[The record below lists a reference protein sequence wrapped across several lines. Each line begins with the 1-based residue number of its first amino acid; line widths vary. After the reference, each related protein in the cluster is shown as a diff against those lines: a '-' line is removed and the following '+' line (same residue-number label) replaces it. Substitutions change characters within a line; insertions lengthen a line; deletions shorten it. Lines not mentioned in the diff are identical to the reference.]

1 MEGRLVTHS
10 LVKALQAVP
19 SLAGLDER
27 ALLAIVGDS
36 ANLFWPAGTCVF
48 ERGSQTD
55 SLYVV
60 VSGSVRILDEGG
72 SEAAV
77 LEAGDSF
84 GEFSLLLGTPHQHD
98 VLALED
104 SELMVV
110 PKQRF
115 DQLVDSNLELGRKLR
130 EQAEARMR
138 ANLKVTPER
147 AERC

>member
-1 MEGRLVTHS
+1 MEGRPVHS

-36 ANLFWPAGTCVF
+36 ANLFWPAGSCVF

-72 SEAAV
+72 VEAAV
-77 LEAGDSF
+77 LEAGNSF
-84 GEFSLLLGTPHQHD
+84 GEFSLLLGTPHQHE
-98 VLALED
+98 VRALED
-104 SELMVV
+104 TELMVV

-115 DQLVDSNLELGRKLR
+115 DQLVDSNRELGRKLR
-130 EQAEARMR
+130 DQAEERMR
-138 ANLKVTPER
+138 ANLALAAER
-147 AERC
+147 A

>member
-1 MEGRLVTHS
+1 MEGRPVHS
-10 LVKALQAVP
+10 LVRALQAVP

-36 ANLFWPAGTCVF
+36 ANLFWPAGSCVF

-60 VSGSVRILDEGG
+60 VSGSVRILDERGG
-72 SEAAV
+72 ETAV
-77 LEAGDSF
+77 LETGGSF
-84 GEFSLLLGTPHQHD
+84 GEFSLLLGTPHQHE
-98 VLALED
+98 VRALED

-115 DQLVDSNLELGRKLR
+115 DALIDSNQALGQRLR
-130 EQAEARMR
+130 EQAEERMR
-138 ANLKVTPER
+138 ANLARSPQS
-147 AERC
+147 APS

>member
-1 MEGRLVTHS
+1 MKGRLVTHS

-19 SLAGLDER
+19 SLAALDER

-36 ANLFWPAGTCVF
+36 ANLFWPAGSCVF

-72 SEAAV
+72 VEAAV
-77 LEAGDSF
+77 LEAGNSF
-84 GEFSLLLGTPHQHD
+84 GEFSLLLGTPHQHE
-98 VLALED
+98 VRALED
-104 SELMVV
+104 TELMVV

-115 DQLVDSNLELGRKLR
+115 DQLVDSNRELGRKLR
-130 EQAEARMR
+130 DQAEERMR
-138 ANLKVTPER
+138 ANLALAAER
-147 AERC
+147 A

>member
-1 MEGRLVTHS
+1 MEGRPVHS

-36 ANLFWPAGTCVF
+36 ANLFWPAGSCVF

-72 SEAAV
+72 VEAAV
-77 LEAGDSF
+77 LEAGNSF
-84 GEFSLLLGTPHQHD
+84 GEFSLLLGTPHQHE
-98 VLALED
+98 VRALED
-104 SELMVV
+104 TELMVV

-115 DQLVDSNLELGRKLR
+115 DQLVDSNRELGRRLR
-130 EQAEARMR
+130 DQADERMR
-138 ANLKVTPER
+138 ANLALAAER
-147 AERC
+147 A

>member
-36 ANLFWPAGTCVF
+36 ANLFWPAGSCVF

-72 SEAAV
+72 GEAAV
-77 LEAGDSF
+77 LEAGNSF
-84 GEFSLLLGTPHQHD
+84 GEFSLLLGTPHQHE
-98 VLALED
+98 VRALED

-110 PKQRF
+110 PRQRF
-115 DQLVDSNLELGRKLR
+115 DQLVDSNRELGLKWR
-130 EQAEARMR
+130 EQAEERMR
-138 ANLKVTPER
+138 ANLAVAPER
-147 AERC
+147 ALRC